1 MQEQAD
7 QRWAHYWK
15 ISSVR
20 DRKDT
25 DTGFDSTKK
34 HRSYQQVVFLEESLQ
49 NTVQKAK
56 AGQMAHADKDIQTF
70 YKKKQQLKIQ
80 NCI

>member
-49 NTVQKAK
+49 NTVQKDK
-56 AGQMAHADKDIQTF
+56 AGQMAHADIQTF